1 MLSIYFYF
9 SLVCTRVTYSCVM
22 DYVKKL
28 KLSVKEKKDQLAQ
41 LMAWVTEQI
50 QMGYVPKF
58 SEIIDYAYRIL
69 KFYGL
74 SRANITRELR
84 LHPAYLMNSS
94 QARKKFKGGKHR
106 PIVVNNLGHLHGDI
120 GFYAIT
126 SKYSTPL
133 EKRSGFLVC
142 KDILSRFTYVS
153 VLKRNRTA
161 DSMINAFRDIFAQFR
176 KQNPGLKVLSLGFD
190 QERSVMS
197 HKVQAYFKK
206 KQIAF
211 HPFSNTS
218 SKSKFA
224 ENVIRLI
231 RTTNARL
238 EGNIVKYENIKEG
251 ELRWWILIVPAV
263 VKTLNHRPIEINQKF
278 LKFSG
283 GDLVHHP
290 YYTPADVNSSNLK
303 DFLLQIEK
311 ANAAYYF
318 AQFDLSTRGV
328 KFQFNVGD
336 YVRPKLIVIS
346 SEVIGNKRSEKSL
359 SDEIFVVLKQNLFLS
374 KSRTIERFYL
384 VKSLDTGKQEEYSED
399 EIALTVGPI

>member
-1 MLSIYFYF
+1 MRQGNREVAMENL
-9 SLVCTRVTYSCVM
+9 
-22 DYVKKL
+22 KKQ
-28 KLSVKEKKDQLAQ
+28 KLSLKEKKEQLEQ
-41 LMAWVTEQI
+41 LMIWVTQQI
-50 QMGYVPKF
+50 QVGYVPKF
-58 SEIIDYAYRIL
+58 SEVIDYAHRVL
-69 KFYGL
+69 KFYQL
-74 SRANITRELR
+74 SRPIIVKELR
-84 LHPAYLMNSS
+84 LHKAYLMNSS
-94 QARKKFKGGKHR
+94 QARKKFRGGKHR

-120 GFYAIT
+120 GFYSIT
-126 SKYSTPL
+126 SKYPTPL

-153 VLKRNRTA
+153 VLRKNRTA
-161 DSMINAFRDIFAQFR
+161 ESMIHAFRDIFAQFR

-197 HKVQAYFKK
+197 HKVQAYLKK

-224 ENVIRLI
+224 ENVISLI

-238 EGNIVKYENIKEG
+238 EGNIIKYENIKEN
-251 ELRWWILIVPAV
+251 EKRWWILIIPTV
-263 VKTLNHRPIEINQKF
+263 VKTLNNRPIEINKKF
-278 LKFSG
+278 LKFSSG
-283 GDLVHHP
+283 SFDHP

-303 DFLLQIEK
+303 DFISQIHK
-311 ANAAYYF
+311 ANAAFYF

-328 KFQFNVGD
+328 KFKFQVGD
-336 YVRPKLIVIS
+336 FVRPKLIVIS

-359 SDEIFVVLKQNLFLS
+359 SDEVFVVLKQDLYLS

-384 VKSLDTGKQEEYSED
+384 VKSLDTGKKEEYSED
-399 EIALTVGPI
+399 EIALTLPLS